1 MLQAIRDSFAAEREV
16 IESKAARGI
25 LTADESAEAAAKTAA
40 GLESAMYSL
49 SEEYHNEQVGKAQ
62 RRLSFKSVRNSRTEL
77 PKSVERVSCGLS
89 Q

>member
-1 MLQAIRDSFAAEREV
+1 M

-25 LTADESAEAAAKTAA
+25 LTADESAEALAKTAA

-62 RRLSFKSVRNSRTEL
+62 RRLSFKSDNSH
-77 PKSVERVSCGLS
+77 
-89 Q
+89 

>member
-1 MLQAIRDSFAAEREV
+1 MQAIRDSFAAEREV

-25 LTADESAEAAAKTAA
+25 LTADESAEALAKTAA

-62 RRLSFKSVRNSRTEL
+62 RRLSFKSEGSH
-77 PKSVERVSCGLS
+77 
-89 Q
+89 